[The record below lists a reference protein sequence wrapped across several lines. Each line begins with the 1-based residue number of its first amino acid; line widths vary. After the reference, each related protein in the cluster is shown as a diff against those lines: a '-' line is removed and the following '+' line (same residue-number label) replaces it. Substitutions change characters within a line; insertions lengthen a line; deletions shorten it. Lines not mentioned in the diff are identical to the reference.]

1 MSNLVL
7 NFKNKNIVIED
18 SNKYCCKE
26 GVLINFKLENGALG
40 QLYNCTITNIGSGS
54 VLLKPSSFSFNFNK
68 RVEEFAVFAE
78 LSKSRV
84 NLIKVNITNSSNSA
98 DSVEDIVYIE
108 CGSLQKL
115 DLSIPTEQLNV
126 KCGSTV
132 RNSIIPIVKNLT
144 IGEEYSYT
152 FKEYSAKHYTSLNS
166 QSTVNVLNSSGNK
179 YIFNNS
185 NRYDENLRYIVG
197 NGTYV
202 LKGIPEAHPIA
213 ILNSGIAEITYSG
226 DAGKRIGEKEVN
238 GAVYDFYYGDVTINV
253 TGDYGTVGVYCINHG
268 YMGGEG
274 LFLYQ
279 KPASDL
285 VFSPSSG
292 VVTANRTEQN
302 INSVL
307 TYTGDKQS
315 FIMNVSV
322 TDAYNDFTYS
332 ENFTMKC
339 S

>member
-115 DLSIPTEQLNV
+115 DLSIPQEQLNIE
-126 KCGSTV
+126 CGSTAT
-132 RNSIIPIVKNLT
+132 NSIIPIMKNLT
-144 IGEEYSYT
+144 IGEKYSYSFQEYSSDQY
-152 FKEYSAKHYTSLNS
+152 ENLSN
-166 QSTVNVLNSSGNK
+166 QSTVNILSSSGNK
-179 YIFNNS
+179 YILNNA
-185 NRYDENLRYIVG
+185 NRYDENLKYIAG
-197 NGTYV
+197 NGTYI

-213 ILNSGIAEITYSG
+213 ILNSGIAEITYTG
-226 DAGKRIGEKEVN
+226 DEDKRIGEKEVD
-238 GAVYDFYYGDVTINV
+238 GAVYDFYYGDVTITV
-253 TGDYGTVGVYCINHG
+253 TGDYGVVSVYCIYHG

-279 KPASDL
+279 KPVSDL

-292 VVTANRTEQN
+292 VITANRTEQN

-307 TYTGDKQS
+307 TYTGDKQF
-315 FIMNVSV
+315 FIMNVSI
-322 TDAYNDFTYS
+322 TDPYNDFIYS

>member
-7 NFKNKNIVIED
+7 KFQNKNIVIEN

-26 GVLINFKLENGALG
+26 GVLINFKLENGILG

-54 VLLKPSSFSFNFNK
+54 VLLKPSSFNFNFNK

-84 NLIKVNITNSSNSA
+84 NLIKVNITNSSNPA
-98 DSVEDIVYIE
+98 DAVEDIVYIE

-115 DLSIPTEQLNV
+115 DLSIPQEQLNIE
-126 KCGSTV
+126 CGSTAT
-132 RNSIIPIVKNLT
+132 NSIIPIMKNLT
-144 IGEEYSYT
+144 IGEKYSYSFQEYSSDQYANL
-152 FKEYSAKHYTSLNS
+152 SN
-166 QSTVNVLNSSGNK
+166 QSTVNVLSSSGNK
-179 YIFNNS
+179 YVFNNA
-185 NRYDENLRYIVG
+185 NRYDENLKYIVG
-197 NGTYV
+197 NGTYT

-213 ILNSGIAEITYSG
+213 ILNDGIAEIRYTG
-226 DAGKRIGEKEVN
+226 DQDKKIGEKEVD
-238 GAVYDFYYGDVTINV
+238 GAVYDFYYGDVTITV
-253 TGDYGTVGVYCINHG
+253 TGDYGTVGVYCIYHG

-279 KPASDL
+279 KPVSDL

-292 VVTANRTEQN
+292 VITANRTEQN

-307 TYTGDKQS
+307 TYTGDKQV
-315 FIMNVSV
+315 FIMNVSI

>member
-1 MSNLVL
+1 M
-7 NFKNKNIVIED
+7 
-18 SNKYCCKE
+18 
-26 GVLINFKLENGALG
+26 
-40 QLYNCTITNIGSGS
+40 
-54 VLLKPSSFSFNFNK
+54 LKPSSFSFNFNK

-84 NLIKVNITNSSNSA
+84 NLIKVNITNSSDSA

-279 KPASDL
+279 KPSSDL